1 MDNRVIDCL
10 KKGLDKGENAY
21 FFYGDYIHDWYMYD
35 LYHGICD
42 MKNTLKRY
50 FLENDLAD
58 YFFYC
63 KNDIFEASA
72 DGKWRGISG
81 YYVLFGFAGDYT
93 GDCV

>member
-63 KNDIFEASA
+63 KNDIFEAFHKEKSQL
-72 DGKWRGISG
+72 RE
-81 YYVLFGFAGDYT
+81 
-93 GDCV
+93 

>member
-50 FLENDLAD
+50 FLENDLYSHKIPRPNYLID
-58 YFFYC
+58 TFLKHFIK
-63 KNDIFEASA
+63 KNHN
-72 DGKWRGISG
+72 
-81 YYVLFGFAGDYT
+81 
-93 GDCV
+93 